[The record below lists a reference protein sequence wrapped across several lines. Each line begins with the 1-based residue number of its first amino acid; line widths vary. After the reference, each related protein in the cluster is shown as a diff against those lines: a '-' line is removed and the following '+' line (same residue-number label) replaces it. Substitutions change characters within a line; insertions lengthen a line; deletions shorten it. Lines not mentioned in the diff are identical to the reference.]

1 MSSVYIKFNN
11 ISLHDHSNF
20 AVLKNRLL
28 AQKTKEF
35 LKAVKDN
42 SHFLISPFSFK
53 WACISNF
60 TH

>member
-1 MSSVYIKFNN
+1 MSSIYIKLDN

-20 AVLKNRLL
+20 AVLK
-28 AQKTKEF
+28 QTIGSKKTKEF

-42 SHFLISPFSFK
+42 SHFLVSPFSFK